1 MKRRIPICQTVKQN
15 CILATIIRSR
25 TNEHDHDER
34 RFPLFG
40 RSILLIV
47 GIMLCTSLSLHAQVR
62 LIIAEA
68 CSYFG
73 ENIEGEVYGFASDS
87 EAESAVDRIMRFTG
101 LPQNFTI
108 KAANVPN
115 AAAVIRDNKRL
126 ILYNQTF
133 MERVKERTNTDWAA
147 ISILAHEIG
156 HHLSGHTLEPGGSRP
171 ETELQADKFSGY
183 ILYKMGATLEQSQ
196 KAMDTMTGEGG
207 SETHP
212 PKSARLAAIANGWVE
227 ARQQANDEEEQAS
240 ARQPRETERST
251 NSAKPPAREKT
262 TDYPEHDPEYP
273 PSIQPNEPA
282 YVAQCVFQDG
292 TQSFV
297 MPTGDIVMNYMGM
310 TLQIG
315 RRIAS
320 NDPRFSWL
328 YVIDS
333 SDPTVSSY
341 LQMMGVS
348 GVTYG
353 IDPAGNIWSQNNWGQ
368 PVQMGRV
375 IYTNR

>member
-1 MKRRIPICQTVKQN
+1 MKRSDRIRPLVLPGGRLPPCRTQCPAWLPPGLRSMGSGVRQALLGLMFF
-15 CILATIIRSR
+15 LAY
-25 TNEHDHDER
+25 NPAFAQER
-34 RFPLFG
+34 MVI
-40 RSILLIV
+40 S
-47 GIMLCTSLSLHAQVR
+47 
-62 LIIAEA
+62 EA
-68 CSYFG
+68 CSYYG
-73 ENIEGEVYGFASDS
+73 ETIEGEIYGFASDS
-87 EAESAVDRIMRFTG
+87 EAESAIERIMRFTG

-183 ILYKMGATLEQSQ
+183 ILFKMGATLDQSQ
-196 KAMDTMTGEGG
+196 KAMDTMAGEGG

-212 PKSARLAAIANGWVE
+212 PKSARLAAVANGWVE
-227 ARQQANDEEEQAS
+227 AKQQAGNDGGPSQESQTTS
-240 ARQPRETERST
+240 PGRTKDT
-251 NSAKPPAREKT
+251 PPPSQT
-262 TDYPEHDPEYP
+262 DPTDYPKDDPAYP
-273 PSIQPNEPA
+273 PAIQPDVPA
-282 YVAQCVFQDG
+282 YVARCVFLDG

-297 MPTGDIVMNYMGM
+297 MPSGDIVMDYMGM
-310 TLQIG
+310 TLQVG
-315 RRIAS
+315 RQVAS
-320 NDPRFSWL
+320 NDPRFAWL

-333 SDPTVSSY
+333 SDPTVSYY

-348 GVTYG
+348 GTTYG
-353 IDPAGNIWSQNNWGQ
+353 IDPAGNIWGENNWGQ
-368 PVQMGRV
+368 AVQMGRV